1 MVPSST
7 SPSSSPAASSPHP
20 LPQPAA
26 ARISIREF
34 PPRLEVV
41 VEDPVARARVPAVM
55 AAVVVGLLASAAG
68 VDAAGRPG
76 TISIPT
82 DLAPSLGRGLLRPP
96 TDAVVVAAV
105 RPRMI
110 RDPRPRLGEGAID
123 ETATMTMMSD
133 AAAVAMTVTEVI
145 ADLVAVVVD
154 IVSISELQ
162 TFRPQQG
169 QAQSSEDERLP
180 PRLGADSLWRVAKG
194 YQKETKRT
202 RDGISSR
209 QQAILL
215 PRGL

>member
-7 SPSSSPAASSPHP
+7 SPLSSPAASSPHP

-26 ARISIREF
+26 ARISILEF

-41 VEDPVARARVPAVM
+41 VEDPVARARVPTVM
-55 AAVVVGLLASAAG
+55 AAVVAGLLASADE

-133 AAAVAMTVTEVI
+133 VAAVAMTVTEVI

-154 IVSISELQ
+154 IVSISDL
-162 TFRPQQG
+162 
-169 QAQSSEDERLP
+169 
-180 PRLGADSLWRVAKG
+180 
-194 YQKETKRT
+194 
-202 RDGISSR
+202 
-209 QQAILL
+209 
-215 PRGL
+215 